1 MNEHITGKDLKQSE
15 GGATITLGGKDY
27 IIAMDFNAI
36 CDLEEKYGSFEK
48 ATMVLESIGS
58 DFSKPG
64 AMKNIRFILC
74 VMLRH
79 TDDEM
84 TERKA
89 GKLLTMDNM
98 QQIMD
103 TLGKAMCGTT
113 TENNDPK
120 KVESPQ
126 EI

>member
-1 MNEHITGKDLKQSE
+1 MNEILKGNDLKQLE
-15 GGATITLGGKDY
+15 GGPSITLGGKEY

-48 ATMVLESIGS
+48 AVTILDSIGS
-58 DFSKPG
+58 DFSKPD

-84 TERKA
+84 TERKV
-89 GKLLTMDNM
+89 GKILTMDNM
-98 QQIMD
+98 QEVMD
-103 TLGKAMCGTT
+103 ALGKAMGAT
-113 TENNDPK
+113 TEDKNPK
-120 KVESPQ
+120 K
-126 EI
+126 